1 MLIHN
6 AFGLLIENINESVVG
21 INKEGRLIII
31 NKAAEKSLG
40 LNIKEDIG
48 KNVKQAIPE
57 TQLLRIL
64 RTGQSEYN
72 QNFNSK
78 SREFITNRIP
88 LTSEGVT
95 LGAIA
100 IFQDVTA
107 CNKLKNQME
116 TEKSYIN
123 ILNTVINTVN
133 ECIVVVDKNGI
144 ITMMSEAY
152 KEFIDN
158 KHPEG
163 MDVEEVIENS
173 KLKRVLETG
182 KVEIGELQK
191 IKGNTMVSMRVPII
205 KDNEVIGAVGKI
217 MFKDVRD
224 LYSLFKKVNVLQKEV
239 QFYKNELNEQ
249 SKAAYSFSNIIGD
262 SPKTKYSKEIAK
274 RAANTDSNVLILG
287 ESGTGKELFA
297 NAIHNA
303 SKRYLKP
310 FVKINCAAIPH
321 ELLES
326 ELFGYVEG
334 AFTGARKS
342 GKKGKFELADGGTLL
357 LDEIGDMPMDMQVK
371 LLRVLQEREIEP
383 IGSTVSKKID
393 VRIIAA
399 TNIDIEECINKG
411 CFRKD
416 LYYRLNVM
424 KVVLPP
430 LRERKED
437 IPELANEL
445 RIKIADRLGIYVEG
459 ISKEAIKYLTN
470 YDWPGN
476 IRELEN
482 VIERAIN
489 FLDSDLIIKPKHL
502 PEKLLKNNTKG
513 SYELKDGSL
522 KSTIQDMEK
531 GIIYDVLKKNGWN
544 KNKTAKILGI
554 SRAGLYKKIDEYNF
568 NNV

>member
-6 AFGLLIENINESVVG
+6 AFELLIENINEAVIG

-31 NKAAEKSLG
+31 SKAAEEALG
-40 LNIKEDIG
+40 LNIEEDMG
-48 KNVKQAIPE
+48 KNIKQAIPE

-64 RTGQSEYN
+64 RTGKSEYN
-72 QNFNSK
+72 QDFNSNN
-78 SREFITNRIP
+78 REFITNRIP
-88 LTSEGVT
+88 LTSEGIT

-100 IFQDVTA
+100 IFQDVTT
-107 CNKLKNQME
+107 CNKIKSEME
-116 TEKSYIN
+116 TDKLYIQ

-158 KHPEG
+158 KCPEG
-163 MDVEEVIENS
+163 KDVEEIIENS

-182 KVEIGELQK
+182 KIEIGELQK
-191 IKGNTMVSMRVPII
+191 IRGNTMISMRVPII
-205 KDNEVIGAVGKI
+205 RDNEIIGAVGKV

-239 QFYKNELNEQ
+239 QFYKNELNKQ
-249 SKAAYSFSNIIGD
+249 SKATYSFSNIIGD
-262 SPKTKYSKEIAK
+262 SAKSKAAKEIAK

-310 FVKINCAAIPH
+310 FIKINCAAIPH

-334 AFTGARKS
+334 AFTGARKN

-371 LLRVLQEREIEP
+371 LLRVIQEREIEP
-383 IGSTVSKKID
+383 IGSTASKKID

-399 TNIDIEECINKG
+399 TNKDIEECINKG

-430 LRERKED
+430 LRDRRED
-437 IPELANEL
+437 IPKLANEL
-445 RIKIADRLGIYVEG
+445 RINIANRLGIFVEG
-459 ISKEAIKYLTN
+459 ISNEAVKYLSN

-502 PEKLLKNNTKG
+502 PEKLVKNNVKI
-513 SYELKDGSL
+513 SYDLKEGSL
-522 KSTIQDMEK
+522 KSMLQNMEK
-531 GIIYDVLKKNGWN
+531 EIIYNVLRKNGWN
-544 KNKTAKILGI
+544 KNKTARVLGI
-554 SRAGLYKKIDEYNF
+554 SRAGLYKKIEEYNF